1 MREFK
6 NQQNLFNINKK
17 KINWGGGRRELE
29 GPVGL
34 S

>member
-6 NQQNLFNINKK
+6 NQQNLFNMNKK
-17 KINWGGGRRELE
+17 EINWGSGEE

-34 S
+34 SKKL